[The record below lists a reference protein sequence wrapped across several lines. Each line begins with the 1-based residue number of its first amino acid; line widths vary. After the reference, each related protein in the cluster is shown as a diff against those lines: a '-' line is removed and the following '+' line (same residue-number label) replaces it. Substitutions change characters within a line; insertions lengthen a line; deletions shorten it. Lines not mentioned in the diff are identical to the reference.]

1 MEYSEFIKDYPDD
14 AGTRLEDFDHAL
26 LSLEKHGLNKD
37 VVLNAP
43 GSLHTMKGNSGMMG
57 FESYKTYLHHA
68 EEVLK

>member
-14 AGTRLEDFDHAL
+14 AGAHPEDFDRAL

-43 GSLHTMKGNSGMMG
+43 VPLHRMKGSSCMTG
-57 FESYKTYLHHA
+57 FESFKTCLHHA
-68 EEVLK
+68 EEALK